1 MYVTLET
8 IGFKHLILV
17 ALPNSFVSS
26 LFHFVSCIIFAVMQ
40 YPIAVII
47 HKVSNVDHLLSQ
59 GCQLR
64 PHISGSSFTVI
75 LKIRRQQRLHDS
87 WIGCS
92 EF

>member
-8 IGFKHLILV
+8 IEFKHLILL

-26 LFHFVSCIIFAVMQ
+26 SFHFVSCIISAVMQ

-64 PHISGSSFTVI
+64 PHISGSSIHCDFKNQATAVFA
-75 LKIRRQQRLHDS
+75 RFMDWVQ
-87 WIGCS
+87 
-92 EF
+92 